1 MKKAELRQ
9 LVREVIKEAYIDSK
23 GELKRFKSIDAE
35 EGEGTTEWLAGLQR
49 VINLLRS
56 IPKLKELKFA
66 EPMVRMVKELE
77 LVYNFFVDG
86 SEEKTKMLNSIPGN
100 NIGQK
105 AEMSALGTIMVEHD
119 MIFNLYILPHL
130 EEFNPDLPGLMDDE
144 DDLFEE
150 LTITKFDLDAIRA
163 AGKVIKSLGIIK
175 EGLGDVIVKLMDRAL
190 FALMADTE
198 EAFKVLLKTNQ
209 ETLNKEEQ
217 IELLSNLAQLKRSKP
232 TLAALAAEYLEDM
245 ENYDKQ
251 FGIKRNYRGGKGAL
265 SEVKQLIKKILAEA
279 EVDADGN
286 LVDFSPP
293 NWRMTVGE
301 YDHIHFFINKNKA
314 DTIEDLMITAGIDM
328 VDHYPFGSKYL
339 FRVSLGSDARGDLQ
353 KAEKIVGQR
362 ARKSSPEENPMMK
375 APMDKRF
382 TTYNNW
388 GKTRK
393 RKGGQ
398 EDNG

>member
-1 MKKAELRQ
+1 MKKVELRQ
-9 LVREVIKEAYIDSK
+9 LVREVIKEAFIDAK
-23 GELKRFKSIDAE
+23 GELKRFKTIDDE
-35 EGEGTTEWLAGLQR
+35 ESKGTTDWLAGLQR
-49 VINLLRS
+49 VINFLRS

-77 LVYNFFVDG
+77 LVYNFFEEG
-86 SEEKTKMLNSIPGN
+86 SEEKRKMINSIPGN
-100 NIGQK
+100 TIGQK

-119 MIFNLYILPHL
+119 MVFNLYILPHL

-251 FGIKRNYRGGKGAL
+251 FGIKRNYRGGKGAI
-265 SEVKQLIKKILAEA
+265 SEVRQLIKKILAEA
-279 EVDADGN
+279 EIDAAGN
-286 LVDFSPP
+286 LVGFSGGD
-293 NWRMTVGE
+293 WKSRVDS
-301 YDHIHFFINKNKA
+301 YDHIHFFIEPQMA
-314 DTIEDLMITAGIDM
+314 DELEDKLIMAGIDM
-328 VDHYPFGSKYL
+328 VDSYPYKGAHL
-339 FRVSLGSDARGDLQ
+339 LRVSLGSNAAADLV
-353 KAEKIVGQR
+353 KAEKIVGQS
-362 ARKSSPEENPMMK
+362 AKKGSPE
-375 APMDKRF
+375 DL
-382 TTYNNW
+382 
-388 GKTRK
+388 G
-393 RKGGQ
+393 
-398 EDNG
+398 